1 MNCGHLFNGIGGFA
15 LAAHWMGWKNIMH
28 CEIDPFC
35 NKVMNY
41 HFPNSYQHEDIR
53 TTDFTIWRGKLD
65 LITGGFPC
73 QPYSTA
79 GKRKGKED
87 DRHLWPQMLRAI
99 REIQPS
105 VVVGENVRGL
115 TNWNGGLVFDEVQA
129 DLEAEGYEVLPFLLP
144 AAGVGSPH
152 RRDRI
157 WFIAY
162 ANSIAGALPI
172 QQWGQGK
179 TCDINLSGENE
190 SRIITDTN
198 NIVGRKGA
206 CWENRKEINNCDQRP
221 FANADGSQRCE
232 RGMYKEGSE
241 TTAGHTC
248 TCDTR
253 YSRSEWKD
261 FPTQSPVCNRNDGF
275 PFGLANVAVP
285 GKHGTRTL
293 TGKQV
298 YGRWRKE
305 SIKALGN
312 AIVPQ
317 VAYQIFKAIQIM
329 NNETSYQN
337 L

>member
-15 LAAHWMGWKNIMH
+15 LAAHWMGWSNVMH

-35 NKVMNY
+35 NKVMNH

-99 REIQPS
+99 REIQPGY
-105 VVVGENVRGL
+105 VVGENVRGL

-144 AAGVGSPH
+144 ACAVNAPH

-157 WFIAY
+157 WFIANY
-162 ANSIAGALPI
+162 N
-172 QQWGQGK
+172 GQLDGGK
-179 TCDINLSGENE
+179 GCEKGVKNNRRQTSKYEQERSEIRDRPSSTREGW
-190 SRIITDTN
+190 ITT
-198 NIVGRKGA
+198 RS
-206 CWENRKEINNCDQRP
+206 NRC
-221 FANADGSQRCE
+221 QRCE
-232 RGMYKEGSE
+232 GWMRQEGSE
-241 TTAGHTC
+241 AATGHAC
-248 TCDTR
+248 PCNTR
-253 YSRSEWKD
+253 YDRTDWQD
-261 FPTQSPVCNRNDGF
+261 FPTQSPVCNRNDGLSG
-275 PFGLANVAVP
+275 GLADWTVP
-285 GKHGTRTL
+285 SKSGTRIL

-317 VAYQIFKAIQIM
+317 VAFQIFKAIEQWQLSQ
-329 NNETSYQN
+329 E
-337 L
+337 